1 MEKKRQLTLVGFMV
15 IILIAG
21 IFVALLIPTRERVRE
36 SAKRAACKGNLCQI
50 GIAMHLYADENDN
63 AFPTV
68 DPVSMNAS
76 PTHTVQAFALLYPNY
91 TDNVRIF
98 SCASSPAHNG
108 GADFAPGGTLQEDS
122 TSYAYD
128 CRHNSS
134 RAGPVII
141 AGDCRDGLKQ
151 VSANHGGAGGNYMAI
166 DSSVQWVKAPPPG
179 AKLVVDPTVDPGG
192 VWTRTNGYVHDSC
205 LRRTD
210 K

>member
-1 MEKKRQLTLVGFMV
+1 MEKKPQLTLIDFMV

-21 IFVALLIPTRERVRE
+21 LLTAILIPGTQRVRE
-36 SAKRAACKGNLCQI
+36 SAKRAACKGNLRII
-50 GIAMHLYADENDN
+50 GISLHLYADDN
-63 AFPTV
+63 NNNFPTV

-76 PTHTVQAFALLYPNY
+76 PTHTIQAFALLYPKY

-98 SCASSPAHNG
+98 SCPSKPAHNA
-108 GADFAPGGTLQEDS
+108 GADYCPGGTLQEDS

-128 CRHNSS
+128 YRHDSTH
-134 RAGPVII
+134 AGPVII

-151 VSANHGGAGGNYMAI
+151 VSANHGGAGGNYLAI
-166 DSSVQWVKAPPPG
+166 DTSVQWVKAPPPG